1 MMKSEIYPETQKDRF
16 FHGYLNEKDFL
27 KHHRLADKELINKA
41 PTMLK
46 YMFEFF
52 DYED

>member
-1 MMKSEIYPETQKDRF
+1 MKIGKIYQDTQGDWF